1 MIARNP
7 VTFIPSFCSYRLRL
21 SKISNICLLLLGFS
35 LFIRIF
41 ISGNPWFSAWLF
53 YINSCTTILFPP
65 ESARALHFAFI
76 CPYAKHIFAIYA
88 YAVLHFSGFTPPF
101 PPFFTSDSS
110 FLVYLV
116 HLCLSSAHHWH
127 THRVFPSFRMPR
139 LFPWLRPI
147 HMIIWIKECRC
158 GGMVDTGDLKS
169 PGSDTVRVRVPSAA
183 PTYFITSLFYG
194 WL

>member
-1 MIARNP
+1 MIFCN
-7 VTFIPSFCSYRLRL
+7 FISKNCEVVWLHETPSLSFLLFCSYRLRL

-76 CPYAKHIFAIYA
+76 CPYAKHIFAIHA

-127 THRVFPSFRMPR
+127 THRVFSFLPDATAFSLTPPYSYDNMDKGMPLWWNGR
-139 LFPWLRPI
+139 HR
-147 HMIIWIKECRC
+147 
-158 GGMVDTGDLKS
+158 GLKI
-169 PGSDTVRVRVPSAA
+169 PR
-183 PTYFITSLFYG
+183 
-194 WL
+194 